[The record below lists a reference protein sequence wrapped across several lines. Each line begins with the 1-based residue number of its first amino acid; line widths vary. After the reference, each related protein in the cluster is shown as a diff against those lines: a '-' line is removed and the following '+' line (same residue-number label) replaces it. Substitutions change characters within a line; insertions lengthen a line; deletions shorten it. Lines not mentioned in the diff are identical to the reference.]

1 MDTHKLQ
8 QKQQDKATSRLHEL
22 FEQCRAIERAEKQE
36 ADEHKHQTILSTVRN
51 FKSTLVHTL
60 EQLTKATSEHK
71 AALHNHVQHEREHR
85 KKRLLLAEHENLAR
99 RQEAALGVKNEKLE
113 RSRQRVCGR
122 ALERTERRRII
133 EQNRAL
139 SCSPSLF
146 MPLPA
151 INALLRR
158 GTFAT
163 TVQQCREEESH
174 LSPAIASS
182 GALGMSQSVNR
193 RLEASFVSSVST
205 RTALSPVVTLASVG
219 ISTVDDDD
227 N

>member
-8 QKQQDKATSRLHEL
+8 QKQQEKATSRLHEL

-163 TVQQCREEESH
+163 TVQQCREEVAPVACNCEQRRPGDVPKRKPPARSQ
-174 LSPAIASS
+174 LRLFSFNQNSPFACCNP
-182 GALGMSQSVNR
+182 GVCRNFNR
-193 RLEASFVSSVST
+193 
-205 RTALSPVVTLASVG
+205 
-219 ISTVDDDD
+219 
-227 N
+227 